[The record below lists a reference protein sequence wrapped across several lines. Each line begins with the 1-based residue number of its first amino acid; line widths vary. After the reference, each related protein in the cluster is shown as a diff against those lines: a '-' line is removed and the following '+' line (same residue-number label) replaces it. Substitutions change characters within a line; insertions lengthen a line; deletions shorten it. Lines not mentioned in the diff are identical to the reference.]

1 MRMKLE
7 PWTACLE
14 QALERVPTRRW
25 PILDVLRG
33 YYENE
38 SEGLERETTAQE
50 IRSGAIQSM
59 ICNLGDMSK
68 DDAVIDLCILINTL
82 TNELYGSE
90 TSKTNL

>member
-1 MRMKLE
+1 MKLE
-7 PWTACLE
+7 PWWGCLE
-14 QALERVPTRRW
+14 QALERVPTQKW
-25 PILDVLRG
+25 AKMEVLRG

-38 SEGLERETTAQE
+38 TESCEQETTAQE
-50 IRSGAIQSM
+50 TRAGAIQSM